1 MGGRLSKRKN
11 ARRGEDNNVGA
22 LAGDRRPQQPQQPQH
37 PKSNDSSE
45 ATTLFLAPI

>member
-22 LAGDRRPQQPQQPQH
+22 LAGDPPAPAAPQH